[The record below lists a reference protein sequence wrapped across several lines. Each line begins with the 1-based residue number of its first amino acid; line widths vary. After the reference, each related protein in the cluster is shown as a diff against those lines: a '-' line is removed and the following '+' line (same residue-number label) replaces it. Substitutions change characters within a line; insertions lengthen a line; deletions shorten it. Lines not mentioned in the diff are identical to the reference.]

1 MKAKFTILLIVVAA
15 LTLSFTF
22 SLKHSNEKSKAETAA
37 TQTANEP
44 VGGLGSED
52 KF

>member
-15 LTLSFTF
+15 ITLSFTF
-22 SLKHSNEKSKAETAA
+22 SLKHSTEKPKAETTA
-37 TQTANEP
+37 QTTNEP